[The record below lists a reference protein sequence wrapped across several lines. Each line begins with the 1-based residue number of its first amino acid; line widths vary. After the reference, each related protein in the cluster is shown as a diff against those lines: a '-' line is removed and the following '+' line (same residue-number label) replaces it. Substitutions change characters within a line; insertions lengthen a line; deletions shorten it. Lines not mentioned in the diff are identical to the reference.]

1 MNIGL
6 YFGSFNP
13 VHIGHLAIAN
23 YMVEY
28 TNIDELW
35 FIVSPHNPLKKKS
48 TLLDDRVRY
57 NMVYEAIKDDNR
69 FRVSD
74 VEFKMPQPSYT
85 IDTLTYLEEK
95 YPGKSF
101 SIIMGSDGLRTFH
114 KWKNADVLIKKY
126 TRYIYPRIGEDLD
139 YIRMHE
145 NVAIVEAPRFEISSS
160 FIRKAIK
167 EKHDVR
173 YFLPKAVAEIIDKS
187 GYYRI

>member
-28 TNIDELW
+28 SDIDELW
-35 FIVSPHNPLKKKS
+35 FVISPHNPLKKKS
-48 TLLDDRVRY
+48 TLLNDQARF
-57 NMVYEAIKDDNR
+57 NLVYEAIKDDNR
-69 FRVSD
+69 FRAVD
-74 VEFKMPQPSYT
+74 VEFHMPQPSYT

-95 YPGKSF
+95 YPGRSF

-114 KWKNADVLIKKY
+114 KWKNFDVLIKNY
-126 TRYIYPRIGEDLD
+126 VRYVYPRFGEDLG
-139 YIRMHE
+139 YIKSHE
-145 NVAIVEAPRFEISSS
+145 NIRIVEAPRFEISSS
-160 FIRKAIK
+160 FIRSAIK

-173 YFLPKAVAEIIDKS
+173 HFLPKEVFELIDKA
-187 GYYRI
+187 GYYSS